1 MKGFLAIKLSNNEYY
16 SVLNLD
22 DSSVKRIILG
32 KVAGDTSIR
41 LNFYVSEYE
50 DFSDSFLVGSFF
62 LDNLKKESLSVN
74 VYFKVMDE
82 ILYVY
87 SESDGIKDKVK
98 FDLSLVDF
106 NQTFKEPNNSSLLN
120 DFKSGIGNDLSVE
133 NLSSEFDI
141 NFEEKDDFIKEDLSD
156 LSMPPIINSLKIEE
170 KEEDQKIE
178 ENQKIEPN
186 DSEFEDFDDNDYSY
200 VDSKELNLETKKI
213 DHINE
218 ESLNLSNFELKK
230 LEESSLEQ
238 EDLHDLSVEDIIA
251 DIDKDLIDTLD
262 EDVELDLREDFEND
276 AVRNNFKL
284 NSSEGVV
291 HSPMLYLSLI
301 SLFLLIFFS
310 LFLVFSKIL
319 KPRDFVSHC
328 FECGKKRTEIY
339 EKDQYV

>member
-32 KVAGDTSIR
+32 KVAGDTSIK
-41 LNFYVSEYE
+41 LNLYVSEYE
-50 DFSDSFLVGSFF
+50 DFLDPFLVGSFF

-74 VYFKVMDE
+74 VYFKVVDE

-87 SESDGIKDKVK
+87 GESDGIQDKSK

-106 NQTFKEPNNSSLLN
+106 NQNLKGSNGGNPLN
-120 DFKSGIGNDLSVE
+120 DFKSDIGSDLSVE
-133 NLSSEFDI
+133 NLGSEFDL
-141 NFEEKDDFIKEDLSD
+141 NFEEKDDFVKKDVSD
-156 LSMPPIINSLKIEE
+156 LSMPTINSLDLKT
-170 KEEDQKIE
+170 KEDQKIE
-178 ENQKIEPN
+178 TNVS
-186 DSEFEDFDDNDYSY
+186 DFEDFDDNYDDSL
-200 VDSKELNLETKKI
+200 VDSKKLNLENKKVEYI
-213 DHINE
+213 DE
-218 ESLNLSNFELKK
+218 KSLNLNNFELQK
-230 LEESSLEQ
+230 LEESSLEE

-251 DIDKDLIDTLD
+251 DIDKELIDTSD

-276 AVRNNFKL
+276 MVKNNFKL
-284 NSSEGVV
+284 NSSEGMV

-319 KPRDFVSHC
+319 KPRDFVSYY
-328 FECGKKRTEIY
+328 FEYDKDRIKRY

>member
-22 DSSVKRIILG
+22 DSSVKRVILG
-32 KVAGDTSIR
+32 KVAGDTSIK

-50 DFSDSFLVGSFF
+50 DFSDPFLVGSFF
-62 LDNLKKESLSVN
+62 LDNLKRESLSVN

-87 SESDGIKDKVK
+87 SESDGIQDKSK
-98 FDLSLVDF
+98 FDLSLLDF
-106 NQTFKEPNNSSLLN
+106 NQTFKGSNGDRLSN
-120 DFKSGIGNDLSVE
+120 DLKSGIGNDLPVE
-133 NLSSEFDI
+133 NLGSEFDL
-141 NFEEKDDFIKEDLSD
+141 NFEEKDDFVKKDVSD
-156 LSMPPIINSLKIEE
+156 LSIPAINSLDLKT
-170 KEEDQKIE
+170 EEDQ
-178 ENQKIEPN
+178 QD
-186 DSEFEDFDDNDYSY
+186 DSDFEGFDDNDESY
-200 VDSKELNLETKKI
+200 VDSKELNLENEKVEYI
-213 DHINE
+213 DE
-218 ESLNLSNFELKK
+218 ESLNLNNFEFQK
-230 LEESSLEQ
+230 LEESSE
-238 EDLHDLSVEDIIA
+238 EDEEENLHDLSVEDIIA
-251 DIDKDLIDTLD
+251 DIDKDLIDTSD

-276 AVRNNFKL
+276 AVKNNFKL

-319 KPRDFVSHC
+319 KPRDFVSYY
-328 FECGKKRTEIY
+328 FECGKKRIERY

>member
-22 DSSVKRIILG
+22 DSSVKRVILG
-32 KVAGDTSIR
+32 KVVGDTSIK

-50 DFSDSFLVGSFF
+50 DFSDPFLVGSFF
-62 LDNLKKESLSVN
+62 LDNLKRESLSVN

-87 SESDGIKDKVK
+87 GESDGIQDKSK
-98 FDLSLVDF
+98 FDLSLLDF
-106 NQTFKEPNNSSLLN
+106 NQTFKGSNGGRLSN
-120 DFKSGIGNDLSVE
+120 DLKSGIGNDLPVE
-133 NLSSEFDI
+133 NLGSEFDL
-141 NFEEKDDFIKEDLSD
+141 NFEEKDDFVKKDVSD
-156 LSMPPIINSLKIEE
+156 LSIPAINSLDLKT
-170 KEEDQKIE
+170 EEDQQDE
-178 ENQKIEPN
+178 V
-186 DSEFEDFDDNDYSY
+186 DCSDFEGFDDNDESY
-200 VDSKELNLETKKI
+200 VDSKELNLETEKVEY
-213 DHINE
+213 INE
-218 ESLNLSNFELKK
+218 ESLNLNNFEFQK
-230 LEESSLEQ
+230 LEESSEEDEE

-251 DIDKDLIDTLD
+251 DIDKDLIDTSD

-276 AVRNNFKL
+276 AIKNNFKL
-284 NSSEGVV
+284 NSSEGAV

-319 KPRDFVSHC
+319 KPRDFVSYY
-328 FECGKKRTEIY
+328 FECGKKRIERY

>member
-22 DSSVKRIILG
+22 DSSVKRVILG
-32 KVAGDTSIR
+32 KVVGDTSIK

-50 DFSDSFLVGSFF
+50 DFSDPFLVGSFF
-62 LDNLKKESLSVN
+62 LDNLKRESLSVN

-87 SESDGIKDKVK
+87 GESDGIQDKSK
-98 FDLSLVDF
+98 FDLSLLDF
-106 NQTFKEPNNSSLLN
+106 NQTFKGSNGGRLSN
-120 DFKSGIGNDLSVE
+120 DLKSGIGNDLPVE
-133 NLSSEFDI
+133 NLGSEFDL
-141 NFEEKDDFIKEDLSD
+141 NFEEKDDFVKKDVSD
-156 LSMPPIINSLKIEE
+156 LSIPAINSLDLKT
-170 KEEDQKIE
+170 EEDQQDE
-178 ENQKIEPN
+178 S
-186 DSEFEDFDDNDYSY
+186 DGSDFEGFDDNDESY
-200 VDSKELNLETKKI
+200 VDSKELNLETEKVEY
-213 DHINE
+213 INE
-218 ESLNLSNFELKK
+218 ESLNLNNFEFQK
-230 LEESSLEQ
+230 LEESSEEDEE

-251 DIDKDLIDTLD
+251 DIDKDLIDTSD

-276 AVRNNFKL
+276 AIKNNFKL
-284 NSSEGVV
+284 NSSEGAV

-319 KPRDFVSHC
+319 KPRDFVSYY
-328 FECGKKRTEIY
+328 FECGKKRIERY

>member
-22 DSSVKRIILG
+22 DSSVKRVILG
-32 KVAGDTSIR
+32 KVAGDTSIK

-50 DFSDSFLVGSFF
+50 DFSDPFLVGSFF
-62 LDNLKKESLSVN
+62 LDNLKRESLSVN
-74 VYFKVMDE
+74 VYFKVVDE

-87 SESDGIKDKVK
+87 SESDGIQDKSK
-98 FDLSLVDF
+98 FDLSLLDF
-106 NQTFKEPNNSSLLN
+106 NQTFKGSNKGRLSN
-120 DFKSGIGNDLSVE
+120 DLKSGIGNDLPVE
-133 NLSSEFDI
+133 NLGSKFDL
-141 NFEEKDDFIKEDLSD
+141 NFEEKDDFVKKDVSD
-156 LSMPPIINSLKIEE
+156 LSIPAINSLDLKT
-170 KEEDQKIE
+170 EEDQQDE
-178 ENQKIEPN
+178 S
-186 DSEFEDFDDNDYSY
+186 DFEGFDDNDESY
-200 VDSKELNLETKKI
+200 VDSKELNLENEKVEY
-213 DHINE
+213 INE
-218 ESLNLSNFELKK
+218 ESLNLNNFEFQK
-230 LEESSLEQ
+230 LEESSEEDEE

-251 DIDKDLIDTLD
+251 DIDKDLIDTSD

-276 AVRNNFKL
+276 AVKNNFKL

-319 KPRDFVSHC
+319 KPRDFVSYY
-328 FECGKKRTEIY
+328 FECGKKRIERY

>member
-32 KVAGDTSIR
+32 KVAGDTSIK

-50 DFSDSFLVGSFF
+50 DFSDPFLVGSFF

-87 SESDGIKDKVK
+87 SESDGIQDKSK

-106 NQTFKEPNNSSLLN
+106 NQKFKGFNRDNSLN
-120 DFKSGIGNDLSVE
+120 DFKSDIINDLSVE
-133 NLSSEFDI
+133 NLGSEFDL
-141 NFEEKDDFIKEDLSD
+141 NFEEKDDFVKKDVSD
-156 LSMPPIINSLKIEE
+156 IVPTVNSLDLKT
-170 KEEDQKIE
+170 EEDQKLE
-178 ENQKIEPN
+178 TN
-186 DSEFEDFDDNDYSY
+186 DSNFESFDDNDEDSY
-200 VDSKELNLETKKI
+200 VDSKTLNLENKKVEYI
-213 DHINE
+213 DE
-218 ESLNLSNFELKK
+218 KSLNLNNFDLQIDLQK
-230 LEESSLEQ
+230 LEESSLED

-251 DIDKDLIDTLD
+251 DIDKDLVDTSD

-276 AVRNNFKL
+276 MVKNNFKL
-284 NSSEGVV
+284 NSSEGMV

-319 KPRDFVSHC
+319 KPRDFVSYC
-328 FECGKKRTEIY
+328 FEYDKNRIERY
-339 EKDQYV
+339 EKDRYV

>member
-22 DSSVKRIILG
+22 DSSVKRVILG
-32 KVAGDTSIR
+32 KVAGDTSIK
-41 LNFYVSEYE
+41 LSFYVSEYE
-50 DFSDSFLVGSFF
+50 DFSDPFLVGSFF
-62 LDNLKKESLSVN
+62 LDNLKRESLSVN

-87 SESDGIKDKVK
+87 SESDGIQDKSK
-98 FDLSLVDF
+98 FDLSLLDF
-106 NQTFKEPNNSSLLN
+106 NQTFKGSNGDRLSN
-120 DFKSGIGNDLSVE
+120 DLKSGIGNDLPVE
-133 NLSSEFDI
+133 DLGSEFDLT
-141 NFEEKDDFIKEDLSD
+141 FEEKDDFVKKDVSD
-156 LSMPPIINSLKIEE
+156 LSIPIINSLDLKTEE
-170 KEEDQKIE
+170 YQKD
-178 ENQKIEPN
+178 
-186 DSEFEDFDDNDYSY
+186 DSDDSDFEGFDDNDESY
-200 VDSKELNLETKKI
+200 VYSKELNLENKKVEY
-213 DHINE
+213 INE
-218 ESLNLSNFELKK
+218 ESLNLNNFEFQK
-230 LEESSLEQ
+230 LEESSEEEEE

-251 DIDKDLIDTLD
+251 DIDKDLIDTSD

-276 AVRNNFKL
+276 AVKSNFKL

-319 KPRDFVSHC
+319 KPRDFVSYY
-328 FECGKKRTEIY
+328 FECSKKRIERY

>member
-32 KVAGDTSIR
+32 KVEGDTSIK

-50 DFSDSFLVGSFF
+50 DFSDPFLVGSFF
-62 LDNLKKESLSVN
+62 LDNLRKESSSIN

-87 SESDGIKDKVK
+87 SESDGIQDKSK

-106 NQTFKEPNNSSLLN
+106 NQTFKGSNRDNPLN
-120 DFKSGIGNDLSVE
+120 DFKSNIGNNLSVE
-133 NLSSEFDI
+133 NLGSGFDL
-141 NFEEKDDFIKEDLSD
+141 NFEEKDDFVKKDVSD
-156 LSMPPIINSLKIEE
+156 VSMPTINSLDLKT
-170 KEEDQKIE
+170 EEDQKIE
-178 ENQKIEPN
+178 TN
-186 DSEFEDFDDNDYSY
+186 DSDFDDNDDDSL
-200 VDSKELNLETKKI
+200 VDSKELNLENEKI
-213 DHINE
+213 KHIDKR
-218 ESLNLSNFELKK
+218 SLNLNNFEFQK
-230 LEESSLEQ
+230 LEDSSLEEE
-238 EDLHDLSVEDIIA
+238 EDLRDLSVEDIIA
-251 DIDKDLIDTLD
+251 DIDKELIDTSD

-276 AVRNNFKL
+276 EMKNGFKL

-319 KPRDFVSHC
+319 KPRDFVSYY
-328 FECGKKRTEIY
+328 FEYGKKRIERY
-339 EKDQYV
+339 EKDQYI

>member
-22 DSSVKRIILG
+22 DSSVKRVILG
-32 KVAGDTSIR
+32 KIAGDTSIK

-50 DFSDSFLVGSFF
+50 DFSIPFLVGSFF

-87 SESDGIKDKVK
+87 SESDGIQDKSK

-106 NQTFKEPNNSSLLN
+106 NQTFKGSNEDNLLG
-120 DFKSGIGNDLSVE
+120 DFKSSGIGNDLSVE
-133 NLSSEFDI
+133 NLGSEFDL
-141 NFEEKDDFIKEDLSD
+141 NFEEKDDFVKKDISD
-156 LSMPPIINSLKIEE
+156 LSMPTINSLDLE

-178 ENQKIEPN
+178 SK
-186 DSEFEDFDDNDYSY
+186 DSDFESFDDNDDSV
-200 VDSKELNLETKKI
+200 VDSKEFNLENKKVEYT
-213 DHINE
+213 DE
-218 ESLNLSNFELKK
+218 ESFNFDNFELQK
-230 LEESSLEQ
+230 LEEFSSE
-238 EDLHDLSVEDIIA
+238 EENLHDLSVEDIIA
-251 DIDKDLIDTLD
+251 DIDKDLIDTSD
-262 EDVELDLREDFEND
+262 EDVELDLREDFESD
-276 AVRNNFKL
+276 VAKNNFKL
-284 NSSEGVV
+284 NSGEGAV

-319 KPRDFVSHC
+319 KPRDFVSYC
-328 FECGKKRTEIY
+328 FECDKKKIERY
-339 EKDQYV
+339 GKDQYV

>member
-32 KVAGDTSIR
+32 KVAGDTSIK
-41 LNFYVSEYE
+41 LNFYISEYE

-87 SESDGIKDKVK
+87 SESDGIQDKSK

-106 NQTFKEPNNSSLLN
+106 NQNFKVSNKNDSLN
-120 DFKSGIGNDLSVE
+120 DFKSDIDDLSVE
-133 NLSSEFDI
+133 SLDSEFDL
-141 NFEEKDDFIKEDLSD
+141 NFEEKDDFVKKDASD
-156 LSMPPIINSLKIEE
+156 ISIPTINSLDLKTEKDQEIET
-170 KEEDQKIE
+170 
-178 ENQKIEPN
+178 N
-186 DSEFEDFDDNDYSY
+186 DSGFEDFDDNYDSDSY
-200 VDSKELNLETKKI
+200 VDSKELNSKDKKI
-213 DHINE
+213 EYIDE
-218 ESLNLSNFELKK
+218 KSLNLNNFELQN
-230 LEESSLEQ
+230 LEESSLED

-251 DIDKDLIDTLD
+251 DIDKDLVDTSD

-276 AVRNNFKL
+276 VVKSNFKL
-284 NSSEGVV
+284 NSSEGMV

-319 KPRDFVSHC
+319 KPRDFVSYC
-328 FECGKKRTEIY
+328 FEYDKNRIDRY
-339 EKDQYV
+339 EKDQYA

>member
-32 KVAGDTSIR
+32 KVEGDTSIK

-50 DFSDSFLVGSFF
+50 DFSDPFLVGSFF
-62 LDNLKKESLSVN
+62 LDNLKKESSSIN
-74 VYFKVMDE
+74 VYFKIMDE

-87 SESDGIKDKVK
+87 SESDGIQDKSK

-106 NQTFKEPNNSSLLN
+106 NQTFKGSNRDNPLN
-120 DFKSGIGNDLSVE
+120 DFKSNIGNNLSVE
-133 NLSSEFDI
+133 NLGSEFDL
-141 NFEEKDDFIKEDLSD
+141 NFEEKDDFVKKDVSD
-156 LSMPPIINSLKIEE
+156 VSMPTINSLDLKT
-170 KEEDQKIE
+170 EEDQKIE
-178 ENQKIEPN
+178 TN
-186 DSEFEDFDDNDYSY
+186 DSDFDDNDDDSLF
-200 VDSKELNLETKKI
+200 DSKELNLENEKI
-213 DHINE
+213 KHIDE
-218 ESLNLSNFELKK
+218 RSLNLNNFEFQK
-230 LEESSLEQ
+230 LEDSSLEEE
-238 EDLHDLSVEDIIA
+238 EDLRDLSVEDIIA
-251 DIDKDLIDTLD
+251 DIDKELIDTSD

-276 AVRNNFKL
+276 EMKNGFKL

-319 KPRDFVSHC
+319 KPRDFVSYY
-328 FECGKKRTEIY
+328 FEYGKKRIERY
-339 EKDQYV
+339 EKDQYI